1 MNAKQNN
8 KANTLVIGGKGKTGS
23 RIVAKL
29 QQLEWPVYIGS
40 RSGDRPF
47 DWEDQSTW
55 KKAIRDIHTIYVS
68 YFPDIAMP
76 GAVDRIR
83 AFTKMAVDS
92 GVKKLVLLSG
102 RGEAEAQ
109 ECEKIVMATDI
120 DWTIVRAS
128 WFFQNFS
135 EGYMLD
141 PIVAGHVAFPVGN
154 MPEPFIDVEDIADVA
169 VAAITQP
176 GHSKKLYE
184 VTGPRMFTFREAIET
199 IGQETGRKIVYE
211 QIPMEDY
218 KAMLKEYDVPADF
231 IWLVTYLFTEV
242 LDGRNESITHGVEEA
257 LGRPATDFVDYVK
270 RTAATGVWD
279 EVTAK

>member
-55 KKAIRDIHTIYVS
+55 KKAIRDIHAIYVS
-68 YFPDIAMP
+68 YFPDIAVP
-76 GAVDRIR
+76 GAVDTIR
-83 AFTKMAVDS
+83 AFIKIAVDS

-141 PIVAGHVAFPVGN
+141 PIVAGHVALPVGN

-169 VAAITQP
+169 VAAITQS

-199 IGQETGRKIVYE
+199 IGRETGRTIVYE

-242 LDGRNESITHGVEEA
+242 LDGRNERITHGVEEA

-279 EVTAK
+279 GVTA

>member
-47 DWEDQSTW
+47 DWDNQSTW

-76 GAVDRIR
+76 GAVDIIR
-83 AFTKMAVDS
+83 AFTKIAVDS

-109 ECEKIVMATDI
+109 ECEKMVMATDI

-141 PIVAGHVAFPVGN
+141 PIVAGHVALPVGN

-169 VAAITQP
+169 VAAITQS

-184 VTGPRMFTFREAIET
+184 VTGPRMFTFQEAIET
-199 IGQETGRKIVYE
+199 IGRETGRTIVYE
-211 QIPMEDY
+211 QIPMENY
-218 KAMLKEYDVPADF
+218 KAMLKEYGVPADF

-242 LDGRNESITHGVEEA
+242 LDGRNESITHGVQEA

-279 EVTAK
+279 GVTA

>member
-8 KANTLVIGGKGKTGS
+8 KANTLVLGGKGKTGS

-29 QQLEWPVYIGS
+29 QQLEWPVFIGS

-55 KKAIRDIHTIYVS
+55 KKAIQGMETMYVS
-68 YFPDIAMP
+68 YFPDLAVP
-76 GAVDRIR
+76 GAVDAIR
-83 AFTKMAVDS
+83 SLTKIAVDS

-102 RGEAEAQ
+102 RGEAEAL
-109 ECEKIVMATDI
+109 ECEKVVMATDI

-141 PIVAGHVAFPVGN
+141 PIVAGHVALPVGN
-154 MPEPFIDVEDIADVA
+154 VPEPFIDAEDIADVA
-169 VAAITQP
+169 VAAITQT

-184 VTGPRMFTFREAIET
+184 VTGPRMLTFQEAIET
-199 IGQETGRKIVYE
+199 IGRETGRTIVYE
-211 QIPMEDY
+211 QIPMENY

-231 IWLVTYLFTEV
+231 IWLITYLFTEV
-242 LDGRNESITHGVEEA
+242 LDGRNASVTHGVEEA
-257 LGRPATDFVDYVK
+257 LGRPATDFVDYAK

-279 EVTAK
+279 GVSA